1 MKTKLVYRLDKPRSV
16 QKYIDEAPVW
26 RDGTPTSRVP
36 MTSMQ
41 WRIWLLASAGKFFEG
56 MVVFMTG
63 VALPLIELDFELS
76 PSEKGFASAATLTGI
91 LFGASL
97 LGGLADTVGRK
108 RMFII
113 EMLLFTLFLFGVVLA
128 PSLNW
133 LLVFLFGVGLALG
146 CDYPTA
152 HLMLSESI
160 PSKNRGRLV
169 LSAFG
174 FQAIGALT
182 GVLIGYGILSY
193 YADEGAWRWMYAVV
207 LIPSI
212 VVLILRFFIPESPH
226 WFIDKHRKKEAE
238 ASLAVLLKRDPPYP
252 PTINI
257 KMPVMKVSRSNG
269 EREKR
274 LGSGYKRLFS
284 QHRRATLLAS
294 IPWFLQDLSTYG
306 IGIFTPTILV
316 TLFGA
321 YNTEHHTVAAVIQND
336 LLAAKGTAFLDVF
349 LLVGIVVAVIFTDRV
364 GRVTLQIVGF
374 IGCATGLLLAM
385 FSLFFDGEGQVLM
398 LFSGFILFNFMNS
411 MGPNAQTYLIAG
423 EVFPSSIRGKGAG
436 FAASFAKLGAII
448 TAFLFPLFLASFGVK
463 ILLLLL
469 VLTSLLGAIVTWHLR
484 IETSGKDLET
494 L

>member
-1 MKTKLVYRLDKPRSV
+1 M

-26 RDGTPTSRVP
+26 RDGTPTPRIP
-36 MTSMQ
+36 MTAMQ

-63 VALPLIELDFELS
+63 VALPLIELDFQLS
-76 PSEKGFASAATLTGI
+76 PSEKGLASAATLTGI

-97 LGGLADTVGRK
+97 LGGLADSVGRK
-108 RMFII
+108 RMFIV
-113 EMLLFTLFLFGVVLA
+113 EMLLFTVFLTGVVLA
-128 PSLNW
+128 PSFLW
-133 LLVFLFGVGLALG
+133 LLVFLLGVGLALG

-193 YADEGAWRWMYAVV
+193 SADAHAWRWMYAVV
-207 LIPSI
+207 LLPSI

-226 WFIDKHRKKEAE
+226 WFIDKHRKQDAE
-238 ASLAVLLKRDPPYP
+238 KSLSVLLKRDPPYP

-257 KMPVMKVSRSNG
+257 KMPVMKQASTEDKSA
-269 EREKR
+269 EPA
-274 LGSGYKRLFS
+274 GYQLLFS
-284 QHRRATLLAS
+284 KHRRATMLAS

-336 LLAAKGTAFLDVF
+336 LLAAKGTAFLDLF
-349 LLVGIVVAVIFTDRV
+349 LLVGIVVAVIFTDRL
-364 GRVTLQIVGF
+364 GRIKLQIVGF
-374 IGCATGLLLAM
+374 IGCSTGLLLAM
-385 FSLFFDGEGQVLM
+385 FSLFFDGDGQLLM
-398 LFSGFILFNFMNS
+398 LFAGFILFNFMNS

-423 EVFPSSIRGKGAG
+423 EVFPSKIRGKGAG

-448 TAFLFPLFLASFGVK
+448 TAFLFPIALASWGVE
-463 ILLLLL
+463 ILLLMLI
-469 VLTSLLGAIVTWHLR
+469 VTSMLGAWVTWKLR